1 MATAT
6 KKPTK
11 KADKVLTT
19 ADMEKELQSK
29 QADLLA
35 AYQSHKAGELV
46 NPRALR
52 AYRRDIA
59 RLKTALNAKK
69 KEETK

>member
-1 MATAT
+1 MATT
-6 KKPTK
+6 KKTTTK
-11 KADKVLTT
+11 KAEKVLTT
-19 ADMEKELQSK
+19 ADMEKELHSK

-35 AYQSHKAGELV
+35 AHQSHKAGELT

-52 AYRRDIA
+52 AHRRDIA